1 MKRRLRTACG
11 MASGQ
16 VMMIG
21 VMLSGLM
28 VSSLA
33 VDLPFYFTAQNQ
45 LQTAVNAAALAGASQ
60 LPEGEVNAQEAA
72 YDYASQNPV
81 AGQTLSEDNL
91 TYHFD
96 GSSFE
101 VEARMQAPTLLSRL
115 MCGMSGMLSG
125 GGGGLDGGDSGGDAV
140 GGGDGEDGSGPSLNC
155 ESMTLAAHAK
165 AVPAARDVVL
175 VLDTSG
181 SMNRGGGYPM
191 NDVKDAAKA
200 YIDKVIALDSE
211 SVDRIGVVNFDF
223 DSRITAP
230 LTSTYDSNGYATVKS
245 AINGLYAYSGSEW
258 WNTNYYS
265 GLKKA
270 LDELEN
276 RGRKNASKYVIFL
289 TDGFP
294 NLPDGPDWNYK
305 DCINADDAGDN
316 YMDKYRYY
324 KSRGQTSTANY
335 YYTKAQQK
343 YAYSSS
349 CAHGY
354 TDYMITVTQ
363 AQALRAETMDVT
375 VSTIQIGP
383 VSDGSIAKLRKML
396 GEPTWEAG
404 LLDYI
409 AETTDGKQY
418 AATNYD
424 MDALREIYD
433 TIANDV
439 HMRLS
444 S

>member
-1 MKRRLRTACG
+1 MKRSWISAKG
-11 MASGQ
+11 IGSGQ
-16 VMMIG
+16 VLMIG
-21 VMLSGLM
+21 VMLTGM
-28 VSSLA
+28 MFSSLA
-33 VDLPFYFTAQNQ
+33 VDLPFYFATQNQ

-60 LPEGEVNAQEAA
+60 LPDGEAQAQQAA
-72 YDYASQNPV
+72 YEYASQNPV
-81 AGQTLSEDNL
+81 AGRTLAESDL
-91 TYHFD
+91 SYHYD
-96 GSSFE
+96 GSAFE

-115 MCGMSGMLSG
+115 MCGLSG
-125 GGGGLDGGDSGGDAV
+125 TLSQGGGGLDGGGSGGESV
-140 GGGDGEDGSGPSLNC
+140 GGGGEGDGSGPAVDCS
-155 ESMTLAAHAK
+155 SMTIAAHAK

-181 SMNRGGGYPM
+181 SMNRGNGYPM
-191 NDVKDAAKA
+191 EDVKDAAVA
-200 YIDKVIALDSE
+200 YVDKVIALDSE

-223 DSRITAP
+223 DSRIAAS

-245 AINGLYAYSGSEW
+245 AINNLYAYSGSEW

-270 LDELEN
+270 LDELESH
-276 RGRKNASKYVIFL
+276 GRKNATKFVIFL

-294 NLPDGPDWNYK
+294 NIPDGPDWNYK

-316 YMDKYRYY
+316 YMKQYNYYR
-324 KSRGQTSTANY
+324 SRGQISTANY

-343 YAYSSS
+343 YAYSLS
-349 CAHGY
+349 CTQGY
-354 TDYMITVTQ
+354 TDYMINVTQ
-363 AQALRAETMDVT
+363 AQAQRAEGMDVT

-383 VSDGSIAKLRKML
+383 VSDNSLSKLRKML
-396 GEPTWEAG
+396 RQPTWEAG

-409 AETTDGKQY
+409 ADTTDGKQY

-433 TIANDV
+433 TIAHDV
-439 HMRLS
+439 HMRLAS
-444 S
+444 